1 MGDIADAYVEV
12 QQRVIGAV
20 IEHAAGADTAVAYCP
35 GWSVHDVV
43 AHLTGYAVDVTTG
56 HIPEFVEGL
65 NLFEQWRDERVARA
79 RDAAT
84 ARQVAERKDRSMRA
98 LADEW
103 TGATAALIRMI
114 RGEDAF
120 PPSLP
125 PFIDRLLLNDV
136 VVHEGDIRSA
146 LGLTHAPADAGLSLA
161 LAGYSYSLGYRL
173 GALKLPA
180 LVLAYDGKE
189 RQVGVGEVGARVHA
203 DRYELLRVLA
213 GRRTPDQMRALDWQG
228 DPTPYLG
235 VLSEYGRSPSR
246 TRRP

>member
-1 MGDIADAYVEV
+1 MGDVADAYAEV
-12 QQRVIGAV
+12 QQRIIAAVLDHEAGGGA
-20 IEHAAGADTAVAYCP
+20 AVACCP

-65 NLFEQWRDERVARA
+65 NLFEQWRDEKVARA

-84 ARQVAERKDRSMRA
+84 ARQVAERKDRAMSA

-103 TGATAALIRMI
+103 TGATAVLIRMI

-146 LGLTHAPADAGLSLA
+146 LGLARAPAGAGLSLA
-161 LAGYSYSLGYRL
+161 LAGYSVSLGYRL
-173 GALKLPA
+173 SALGLPA

-189 RQVGVGEVGARVHA
+189 RQVGDGEVGARVHA
-203 DRYELLRVLA
+203 DRYDLLRMLA
-213 GRRTPDQMRALDWQG
+213 GRRTPDQIRALDWQG

-235 VLSEYGRSPSR
+235 VLSEYGQSPSR
-246 TRRP
+246 PRQP